1 MDWKPDNSLSRNHGK
16 HKRLRDI
23 VTFFLVG
30 VLFFLLFQ
38 FFLVILLPIPL
49 TFLILRRG
57 KIRWVIVLFSLAGTL
72 SFIIQPEVSIFF
84 YAIVICGYLSFIFAE
99 LFERGLSTEKIV
111 FFSSALMI
119 ILALFFLG
127 IYFVKSGHRLDQIIR
142 DKISQ
147 SIGEVIALY
156 EEKGMQS
163 DHLTWLKDS
172 SQQIEDA
179 LVKTS
184 PAILVIFLISVIFID
199 YLLLRRWLQYLE
211 FPVEDRRPFWQ
222 WILSDHWVW
231 LFILSGLVWYF
242 KKPIPSWVS
251 LNFLITISYLYL
263 IQGTA
268 ILIYFF
274 QKGRIP
280 LFFRYLGFF
289 CIFLIPGSYIFLTC
303 GGLFDTWFDFRKLRI
318 KTKETVA

>member
-1 MDWKPDNSLSRNHGK
+1 LDWKADNSLSRNHGK
-16 HKRLRDI
+16 YKRLRDI
-23 VTFFLVG
+23 TTFFLVG

-38 FFLVILLPIPL
+38 FYLVILLPIPL

-57 KIRWVIVLFSLAGTL
+57 KIRWAIVLVSLAGTL
-72 SFIIQPEVSIFF
+72 SLIMQPETNIIF
-84 YAIVICGYLSFIFAE
+84 YALVVSGYLSFIFAE
-99 LFERGLSTEKIV
+99 LFERGISTEKIV
-111 FFSSALMI
+111 FFSSGAI
-119 ILALFFLG
+119 CILVLFFLG

-142 DKISQ
+142 DKIRQ
-147 SIGEVIALY
+147 SIGEVIASY

-163 DHLTWLKDS
+163 DHLAWLKDS
-172 SQQIEDA
+172 SQQIEDS
-179 LVKTS
+179 LVNTL
-184 PAILVIFLISVIFID
+184 PAILVIFLISVVFID

-211 FPVEDRRPFWQ
+211 FPVEDQRPFWQ
-222 WILSDHWVW
+222 WLLSDYGVW
-231 LFILSGLVWYF
+231 LFVLSGLVWYF
-242 KKPIPSWVS
+242 KKPIPSWIS
-251 LNFLITISYLYL
+251 LNFLIIISYLYL
-263 IQGTA
+263 VQGVA

-318 KTKETVA
+318 KTKETAA